1 MVFEEDISK
10 KIKSNPVQLSAF
22 LLDWFDK
29 NKRELPFRKNRS
41 LYSIWVSEVMLQQT
55 KVDTVI
61 PYFNSW
67 MKKFPNIKSVAKAS
81 EESILKSWEGLGY
94 YSRCKNFHK
103 AAKIIVND
111 YGSKTVSY
119 THLTLPTKA

>member
-67 MKKFPNIKSVAKAS
+67 MKKFPNIKFVAEAS

-94 YSRCKNFHK
+94 YSRLSLIH
-103 AAKIIVND
+103 I
-111 YGSKTVSY
+111 SE
-119 THLTLPTKA
+119 PTRPY

>member
-41 LYSIWVSEVMLQQT
+41 LYSTWISEVMLQQT

-67 MKKFPNIKSVAKAS
+67 IKKFPNIKFIWLMGIDNL
-81 EESILKSWEGLGY
+81 ES
-94 YSRCKNFHK
+94 FHLWK
-103 AAKIIVND
+103 EWRNIFYK
-111 YGSKTVSY
+111 
-119 THLTLPTKA
+119 